1 MNIET
6 LSYNTGRNQL
16 VIQEYGRNIQN
27 MIDRLLSIEDKTN
40 RTQAAHFVVSVMAQ
54 MNPQVKETEDYMHKL
69 WDHMHIIADYKLDVE
84 GPYEMPSKE
93 IQDKKPEHPGYGQKK
108 PKYGHY
114 GHYLIEMIELAKKL
128 ENEEEKKAMSL
139 AIANQLKKDYLSWNR
154 DTVNDNI
161 ILAELERVSN
171 GALTLPEDTR
181 LIAQAE
187 VVSKNPAAQ
196 SAAKK
201 KKPNKKKEFAYKR
214 NNSPRQQR

>member
-1 MNIET
+1 MNTEA
-6 LSYNTGRNQL
+6 LSYNTGRNHL

-27 MIDRLLSIEDKTN
+27 MIEQLLSIEDKAN

-69 WDHMHIIADYKLDVE
+69 WDHMHIIAAYKLDVD

-93 IQDKKPEHPGYGQKK
+93 IQDKKPAHPGYSQKK

-114 GHYLIEMIELAKKL
+114 GHYIIEMIELAKKV
-128 ENEEEKKAMSL
+128 EDEEEKKAMSL
-139 AIANQLKKDYLSWNR
+139 AIANQLKKDYLNWNR
-154 DTVNDNI
+154 ETVNDSI
-161 ILAELERVSN
+161 IVAELERVSN
-171 GALTLPEDTR
+171 GVLTLPDDTR
-181 LIAQAE
+181 LIAQSE

-214 NNSPRQQR
+214 NNNPRQQR

>member
-1 MNIET
+1 MNTEA
-6 LSYNTGRNQL
+6 LSYNTGRNRL

-27 MIDRLLSIEDKTN
+27 MIEHLLSIEDKTN
-40 RTQAAHFVVSVMAQ
+40 RSQAAHFVVSVMAQ

-69 WDHMHIIADYKLDVE
+69 WDHMHIIAGYELDID
-84 GPYEMPSKE
+84 GPYEMPSKA

-114 GHYLIEMIELAKKL
+114 GHYIIEMIELAKKV
-128 ENEEEKKAMSL
+128 EDEEEKKAMSL
-139 AIANQLKKDYLSWNR
+139 AIANQLKKDYLNWNKES
-154 DTVNDNI
+154 VNDNI

-171 GALTLPEDTR
+171 GELVLPDDTR
-181 LIAQAE
+181 LIAQSE
-187 VVSKNPAAQ
+187 VVGRNPAAQ

-214 NNSPRQQR
+214 NNNRQQR